1 MRQAIIIWIA
11 VLVVAFTMFAIG
23 CGGKKPA
30 VETEPE
36 PFFEPPP
43 REEPKVAPPL
53 KPVDMDIPK
62 KVPLVLNAIYFDFDK
77 SDLTAEARA
86 ILAQNARR
94 LEENPNTNI
103 RIEGHCDER
112 GTVEYNL
119 ALGERRAISARDY
132 LINYGINSNHIT
144 IISYGKERPIDPRH
158 NEEAWAQNRR
168 AEFVIL
174 N

>member
-1 MRQAIIIWIA
+1 MRQTIVAWFA
-11 VLVVAFTMFAIG
+11 VLIVAFTMLAIG
-23 CGGKKPA
+23 CGGEKPA

-36 PFFEPPP
+36 LFPEPSP
-43 REEPKVAPPL
+43 REEPRVEPPP
-53 KPVDMDIPK
+53 KPVDIPK
-62 KVPLVLNAIYFDFDK
+62 KEPLVLNTIYFDFDK

-86 ILAQNARR
+86 VLAQNARR
-94 LEENPNTNI
+94 LEENPNSNI

-132 LINYGINSNHIT
+132 LINYGISADRVT
-144 IISYGKERPIDPRH
+144 IISYGKERPVDPRH
-158 NEEAWAQNRR
+158 SEEAWAQNRR